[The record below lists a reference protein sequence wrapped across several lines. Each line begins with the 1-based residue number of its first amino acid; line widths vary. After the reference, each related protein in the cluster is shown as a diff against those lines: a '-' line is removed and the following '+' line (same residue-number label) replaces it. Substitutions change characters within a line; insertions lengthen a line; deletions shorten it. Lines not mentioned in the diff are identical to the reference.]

1 MRELHRPDETF
12 GKLIPAQ
19 APRPGIFYVPSR
31 FSLPFSHRGKAYIFN
46 TLTKQ
51 CVEAELPESTT
62 AGAGY
67 DDLIK
72 ARFLVP
78 GGMDEYGFFRSVIT
92 LLQLNN
98 RKHLKP
104 AYTILPTLGCN
115 ARCVYCIQEGLK
127 PVGMNAETV
136 EDTLRFILSDCGGKE
151 ITLNWFGGEPL
162 LREDVIDRL
171 SRGLKEAGVEYK
183 SLMIS
188 NGSLITP
195 ATIEKMV
202 DLWHV
207 QSIQISMDG
216 AERDYIARKRYLTYR
231 DDYHTVIDAISRM
244 SDTDISV
251 SVRCNVDENNLPRIP
266 HFLEDL
272 SIKIENKKNVN
283 MYLSPI
289 YQKLREK
296 GSIQLLRDILAMEN
310 RIEAAGFA
318 VTLKR
323 IGFTLSGYHCLSD
336 TGGIVIMPDG
346 KLLCCEELADGSVI
360 GTVREGITD
369 PDARKA
375 FARIQPVPGKCEDCK
390 FLPTCMP
397 FPTCPKFGL
406 LCREGYTLLTLD
418 ALKKMIDN
426 EMKGKESLA

>member
-31 FSLPFSHRGKAYIFN
+31 FSLPFSHRGKAYVFS

-51 CVEAELPESTT
+51 CVEAVLPESTT

-78 GGMDEYGFFRSVIT
+78 EGMDEYGFFRSVIT

-98 RKHLKP
+98 RKNLKP

-136 EDTLRFILSDCGGKE
+136 EDTLRFILNDCGGKK

-162 LREDVIDRL
+162 LREDVIDRI
-171 SRGLKEAGVEYK
+171 SRGLKNADVEYK
-183 SLMIS
+183 SQMIS

-195 ATIEKMV
+195 TAIEKMV

-216 AERDYIARKRYLTYR
+216 AERDYIARKQYLTYR
-231 DDYHTVIDAISRM
+231 DNYHTVIEMMDRM
-244 SDTDISV
+244 SDMDISV
-251 SVRCNVDENNLPRIP
+251 SVRCNVDESNLPGVP
-266 HFLEDL
+266 QLLEDL
-272 SIKIENKKNVN
+272 SAGIRNKKNVN
-283 MYLSPI
+283 VYLSPI

-296 GSIQLLRDILAMEN
+296 GSIRLWQDILAMEN
-310 RIEAAGFA
+310 RIEATGFA

-418 ALKKMIDN
+418 ALRKMIDN